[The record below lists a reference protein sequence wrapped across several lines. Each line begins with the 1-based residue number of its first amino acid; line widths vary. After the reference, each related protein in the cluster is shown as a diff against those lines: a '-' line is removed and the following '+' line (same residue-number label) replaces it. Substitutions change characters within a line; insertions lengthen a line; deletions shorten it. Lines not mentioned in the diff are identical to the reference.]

1 MGRSLGI
8 GLALVAALGAQTS
21 DLPPNVL
28 FLSRAM
34 RHIRQTITA
43 VPNFTCTETIY
54 REQLTPPSKK
64 FEQLD
69 VVRLEVAK
77 VGSKEVFAWPG
88 ARRFEEKPA
97 ASFVAGGMIGD
108 GIFSAFGAD
117 LFLHSLATMDVVGPE
132 EISGRKAIRVNYVVG
147 PLHASFS
154 IHTELGSATVSY
166 SGSFWVDPESFDLI
180 RLSVRADDIPA
191 ALQLSS
197 VLINADFAIL
207 EGAALPQSAVMQ
219 MARASGSVS
228 RDQIGFAGCR
238 KFTGDTRISFDSAEP
253 DAGPVETLPVRSPT
267 TLPGDLEIP
276 LRLTTEVNV
285 NTSKVGDEV
294 SALIEGD
301 VKRGHQ
307 TWLRKGSVAYGR
319 IRRLERRK
327 GRPDYVLL
335 GLEFSEAEAGQE
347 RVEFVAR
354 LKSIPGTQGSMLRHL
369 EEPEDQPVLNQGRL
383 VTEKSWTE
391 AFDPPM
397 AGVGYLYLNSEP
409 FRLPAG
415 VRMVWQT
422 QAIRQSDRR

>member
-1 MGRSLGI
+1 MARSVGI
-8 GLALVAALGAQTS
+8 GLMLVGALGAQS
-21 DLPPNVL
+21 PDIPPNVL

-34 RHIRQTITA
+34 RHIRQTITV

-54 REQLTPPSKK
+54 REQLTPPAKK

-88 ARRFEEKPA
+88 ARRFEEKPI
-97 ASFVAGGMIGD
+97 ASFVGAGMIGD
-108 GIFSAFGAD
+108 GIFNAFGAD
-117 LFLHSLATMDVVGPE
+117 LFLHGLATMDVVGPE

-147 PLHASFS
+147 PLHASFN
-154 IHTELGSATVSY
+154 IHTELGSANVSY
-166 SGSFWVDPESFDLI
+166 SGSFWVDPENFDLI
-180 RLSVRADDIPA
+180 RLNVRADDIPA
-191 ALQLSS
+191 TLQLSWA
-197 VLINADFAIL
+197 LINADFAIL

-219 MARASGSVS
+219 MARASGLVS
-228 RDQIGFAGCR
+228 RDQIAFSGCR
-238 KFTGDTRISFDSAEP
+238 KFTGDTRITFDTAEP
-253 DAGPVETLPVRSPT
+253 DSGPVETSPIRNPAI
-267 TLPGDLEIP
+267 LPGDLEIP
-276 LRLTTEVNV
+276 LRLVTEVDI

-294 SALIEGD
+294 SAVIEGD

-307 TWLRKGSVAYGR
+307 TWLRKGSIAYGR
-319 IRRLERRK
+319 IRRLERRR

-347 RVEFVAR
+347 RVEFLAR
-354 LKSIPGTQGSMLRHL
+354 LKSVPGTQGSMLRHL

-422 QAIRQSDRR
+422 QTVRQTDPR